1 MSIKKGFDKVRI
13 KKGFDKVRNKKGFD
27 KVRIKKAFDEV
38 RIKKGFDKVTV
49 KSLFFSLDTF
59 FPMFQFTQ
67 TAHRVHSFS
76 DLEMLTV
83 TII

>member
-1 MSIKKGFDKVRI
+1 
-13 KKGFDKVRNKKGFD
+13 
-27 KVRIKKAFDEV
+27 
-38 RIKKGFDKVTV
+38 V
-49 KSLFFSLDTF
+49 KSLYFSLDTF

-83 TII
+83 TIIWPWPWHIAFKYM